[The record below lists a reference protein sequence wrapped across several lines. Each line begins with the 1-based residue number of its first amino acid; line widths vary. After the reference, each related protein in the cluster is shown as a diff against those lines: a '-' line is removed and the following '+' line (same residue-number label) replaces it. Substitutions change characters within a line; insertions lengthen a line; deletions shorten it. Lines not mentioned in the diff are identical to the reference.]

1 MDLSTSIKK
10 IRQKTFMTQEEFAKE
25 LGVAFSTV
33 NRWEKGKT
41 TPNFAAMKQMKDF
54 CQRNDI
60 SFEEVEDAWIKIT
73 SV

>member
-10 IRQKTFMTQEEFAKE
+10 VRQKTFMTQEEFAKE

-41 TPNFAAMKQMKDF
+41 TPNLAAMKQMKDF
-54 CQRNDI
+54 CQRNGI